1 MQSFILRLF
10 GLASLQ
16 YALAEFNFYANY
28 DEATAAETLGL
39 STRCLSAL
47 NQTVGCDAANAA
59 RAANGADVWFRDNVT
74 SLCTVECSKALTSWL
89 SDVDIQ
95 CSSDQLVTNGRFI
108 DPYTIPLKYVAGY
121 DMACLQDRRWGAD
134 LCYGDDPPPKCEKQ
148 ILTIED
154 ATPDFEEMSVTNMYS
169 EDLFCSECFM
179 LIWRQRLLSP
189 FLSPGKF
196 AEYLFD
202 QFTKMKDVCSPD
214 SSVPIPEPSGENETP
229 TSVRK
234 RAENPY
240 ENAATPPMP
249 TQPGSIGECTYFYN
263 VVAGDTVSCSPKEGI
278 SFHDLRKLNPQLDRD
293 CSNLWVDHAICIGPI
308 ETYPISEDGNCG
320 EEYGTCNSNNRCGPC
335 SLDDS
340 IPEEDV
346 PIDPT
351 PTNPIPD
358 DSIPENGGPAESKPA
373 SPAPESP
380 IPSTTPPSDVADG
393 PTRSPIPVDP
403 TSVSPIPPKET
414 GRPDNS
420 TSKISLD
427 GKCSPDISCT
437 GSSFGECCSINGFCG
452 TGPGW
457 CGLGNCLSGACQK
470 DTSGISFD
478 GTCGPLFPA
487 NRTCVGS
494 KFGDCCSTSGYCG
507 TGPGWCGYGNC
518 YSGACD
524 TSLGGVSLD
533 GTCGP
538 KFPGNMT
545 CVGSTFG
552 ECCSTSGFCG
562 TSSRH
567 CGIATCYSGKCEASP
582 KDGNN
587 KDTEDENK
595 GEKEREDS
603 DRGDKKEKEEQE
615 DGRTED
621 KEKGGKGVDGKD
633 KGEQEKGVGEG
644 ESKDMDVG
652 GIKD

>member
-1 MQSFILRLF
+1 MQSFLLLLF

-16 YALAEFNFYANY
+16 YALAEFNFYAKY
-28 DEATAAETLGL
+28 DEATATETLGL

-47 NQTVGCDAANAA
+47 NQTVGCDAVNAA
-59 RAANGADVWFRDNVT
+59 RAANGADGEFWFRDNVT

-154 ATPDFEEMSVTNMYS
+154 ETPDFEEMSVTDMYS

-202 QFTKMKDVCSPD
+202 QFTKMKDTCSPD
-214 SSVPIPEPSGENETP
+214 SSVTTPEPSGENETP
-229 TSVRK
+229 TSVGK

-240 ENAATPPMP
+240 ENA
-249 TQPGSIGECTYFYN
+249 GR
-263 VVAGDTVSCSPKEGI
+263 I
-278 SFHDLRKLNPQLDRD
+278 S
-293 CSNLWVDHAICIGPI
+293 
-308 ETYPISEDGNCG
+308 
-320 EEYGTCNSNNRCGPC
+320 CNSNNRCGPC

-340 IPEEDV
+340 IPEDV

-351 PTNPIPD
+351 PSNPVPD
-358 DSIPENGGPAESKPA
+358 DSIPEKGGPAESKPA
-373 SPAPESP
+373 SPTPDNP
-380 IPSTTPPSDVADG
+380 TPSTTPPSDVADG
-393 PTRSPIPVDP
+393 PTKSPIPVDP
-403 TSVSPIPPKET
+403 TSVSPIPPNET

-452 TGPGW
+452 TGPEW

-538 KFPGNMT
+538 KFSGNMT
-545 CVGSTFG
+545 CVGSAFG

-562 TSSRH
+562 TSSQH

-582 KDGNN
+582 KDGND
-587 KDTEDENK
+587 KDTEDKDK
-595 GEKEREDS
+595 GEKEMEDS
-603 DRGDKKEKEEQE
+603 DRGGKEKEEMEEKE

-621 KEKGGKGVDGKD
+621 KEKGGKGVDGRD
-633 KGEQEKGVGEG
+633 KGEQEGSGRRGVQGHG
-644 ESKDMDVG
+644 RRWD
-652 GIKD
+652 